1 MVSVE
6 RDILMQNLSADP
18 VVRAFAHFLFDA
30 TDARRNTG
38 RLDERQRITVA
49 SMDALK
55 AKDAGAFKQVYDE
68 IGRRQINDEADWI
81 FDDYLMFCLACGAIR
96 FGLNPN
102 FVQKALAQRR
112 RIQGDSEKV
121 VVSPLEHFLE
131 QPERQSS
138 SPLSVVARETAGK
151 SSFDEATLR
160 DAYREAVRW
169 TAAEDSNEFRR
180 LIAYAAIDMAF
191 ARSALLD
198 AAPAVFA
205 KRFRQRVTRVAQVV
219 YWMILLAAISGWTTL
234 AWYYVFGVGRAAELA
249 EKIFSMSIVITPVA
263 VFLGRKAVTGFVE
276 RILFRLWG
284 YPLPPK
290 KEG

>member
-1 MVSVE
+1 
-6 RDILMQNLSADP
+6 MQNLSADP

-30 TDARRNTG
+30 ADARHNAA
-38 RLDERQRITVA
+38 RLDERQRITLA

-55 AKDAGAFKQVYDE
+55 ARDGNAFKQVYNE

-96 FGLNPN
+96 FGLNPG

-112 RIQGDSEKV
+112 RIQGDAEKAV
-121 VVSPLEHFLE
+121 VNPLEHFLE

-138 SPLSVVARETAGK
+138 SPLAVVARETAGK
-151 SSFDEATLR
+151 SGFDEATLR

-169 TAAEDSNEFRR
+169 IAAEDSNEFRR
-180 LIAYAAIDMAF
+180 LIAHAAIDVAF

-198 AAPAVFA
+198 SAPAVFDR
-205 KRFRQRVTRVAQVV
+205 RFRQRVARVAQAT
-219 YWMILLAAISGWTTL
+219 YWMILLIAIGGWTTL

-249 EKIFSMSIVITPVA
+249 EKIFSMSVVITPVA

-276 RILFRLWG
+276 RMLFKFWG
-284 YPLPPK
+284 YPLPPT
-290 KEG
+290 KED